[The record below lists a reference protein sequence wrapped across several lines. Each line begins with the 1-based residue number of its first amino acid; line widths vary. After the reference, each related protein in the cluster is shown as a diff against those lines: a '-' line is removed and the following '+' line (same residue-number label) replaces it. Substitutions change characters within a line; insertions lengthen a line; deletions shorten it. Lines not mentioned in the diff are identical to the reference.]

1 MCSYHWSWSVHQ
13 EIISPSSLC
22 LDPDDDDDDDDDDDG
37 DGDDDDDDIDVDDDD
52 DGVVDLMVILTIG
65 DY

>member
-1 MCSYHWSWSVHQ
+1 MP
-13 EIISPSSLC
+13 PSSLW
-22 LDPDDDDDDDDDDDG
+22 LDPDDDDDDDDDG
-37 DGDDDDDDIDVDDDD
+37 DGDGDDDDIDVDDGD